1 MVRSVTA
8 GLLLIGVLVLAGCS
22 RDETPTPV
30 VAPEVT
36 VQTGVIELT
45 PEVVSVSPQGGGGSE
60 GSAPPNATV
69 TGPGIAGLLKVLE
82 PGTEVQALGML
93 RLYAAP
99 EPTAATLDEYVAGAT
114 FTIIASPDDLG
125 PYPVE
130 LNGVRWYRVRA
141 ADGLVGWV
149 IADGIVD
156 ASAVE

>member
-1 MVRSVTA
+1 MVRSVAA

>member
-1 MVRSVTA
+1 MARNGSA
-8 GLLLIGVLVLAGCS
+8 ALLLIGVLVLAACG
-22 RDETPTPV
+22 RDATPTPV

-36 VQTGVIELT
+36 VQTGVIALT
-45 PEVVSVSPQGGGGSE
+45 PDVTGVNPTGGEGGG
-60 GSAPPNATV
+60 APANATV

-99 EPTAATLDEYVAGAT
+99 EPTAATLDEYSAGAT

-130 LNGVRWYRVRA
+130 LNGVHWYRVRA

-149 IADGIVD
+149 MADGIVE
-156 ASAVE
+156 ASAAE

>member
-1 MVRSVTA
+1 MARSVAA
-8 GLLLIGVLVLAGCS
+8 GLLLIGVLVLAGCN
-22 RDETPTPV
+22 RDQTPTPV

-36 VQTGVIELT
+36 VQTGVIALT
-45 PEVVSVSPQGGGGSE
+45 PDVMGANPSGGE

-82 PGTEVQALGML
+82 PGAEVQALGML

-99 EPTAATLDEYVAGAT
+99 DPTAATLDEYSAGAP
-114 FTIIASPDDLG
+114 FVIIASPDDLG

-130 LNGVRWYRVRA
+130 INGVRWYRVRA

-149 IADGIVD
+149 IADGIVED
-156 ASAVE
+156 GAVE

>member
-1 MVRSVTA
+1 MVRSVTT

-22 RDETPTPV
+22 RGETPTPV

-114 FTIIASPDDLG
+114 FTPIASPDDLG

>member
-1 MVRSVTA
+1 MTRQAIASMV
-8 GLLLIGVLVLAGCS
+8 LIGALVLAACGGN
-22 RDETPTPV
+22 DTPTPV

-36 VQTGVIELT
+36 VQTGFIELT
-45 PEVVSVSPQGGGGSE
+45 PDVTGVNPSGGEGGVP
-60 GSAPPNATV
+60 ANATV

-82 PGTEVQALGML
+82 PGAEVQALGML

-99 EPTAATLDEYVAGAT
+99 DPTAATLDEYVAGAT

-149 IADGIVD
+149 MADGIVE

>member
-1 MVRSVTA
+1 MVRSVAA

-60 GSAPPNATV
+60 GSALPNATV

>member
-1 MVRSVTA
+1 MARYGIA
-8 GLLLIGVLVLAGCS
+8 ALLLIGVMGMAACG
-22 RDETPTPV
+22 RDDKPTPV
-30 VAPEVT
+30 VAPDVV
-36 VQTGVIELT
+36 VQTGVIALT
-45 PEVVSVSPQGGGGSE
+45 PDVTGINPLSGGGSE

-82 PGTEVQALGML
+82 PGAEVQALGML

-114 FTIIASPDDLG
+114 FVIIASPDDLG

-149 IADGIVD
+149 IADGIVE
-156 ASAVE
+156 ATLTN

>member
-1 MVRSVTA
+1 MARYRVVA
-8 GLLLIGVLVLAGCS
+8 LWLIGMLALAGCD
-22 RDETPTPV
+22 RNATPTPV

-45 PEVVSVSPQGGGGSE
+45 SDVAGANPPDTA
-60 GSAPPNATV
+60 GSAPSDGPV
-69 TGPGIAGLLKVLE
+69 TGPDIAGLLKVLE
-82 PGTEVQALGML
+82 PGTEMQALGML

-99 EPTAATLDEYVAGAT
+99 EPTAATLDEYRAGAT
-114 FTIIASPDDLG
+114 FVVIASPDDLG

-149 IADGIVD
+149 IADGIVE
-156 ASAVE
+156 AGAVE

>member
-1 MVRSVTA
+1 MARSVVA
-8 GLLLIGVLVLAGCS
+8 ALLLIGVLVLAACG

-30 VAPEVT
+30 VAPDVV

-45 PEVVSVSPQGGGGSE
+45 PDVTGVNPQSGGGSE

-82 PGTEVQALGML
+82 PGAEVQALGML

-99 EPTAATLDEYVAGAT
+99 EPTAATLDEYSAGAT
-114 FTIIASPDDLG
+114 FVIIASPDDLG

-149 IADGIVD
+149 IADGIVE

>member
-1 MVRSVTA
+1 MARYGVA
-8 GLLLIGVLVLAGCS
+8 ALLLIGALVVAACG
-22 RDETPTPV
+22 RDESPTPV
-30 VAPEVT
+30 VAPKVT
-36 VQTGVIELT
+36 VQTGVIVLT
-45 PEVVSVSPQGGGGSE
+45 PDVTGVNPQSGAESE

-69 TGPGIAGLLKVLE
+69 TGPGIAGLLKVLD

-149 IADGIVD
+149 IADGIVE

>member
-1 MVRSVTA
+1 MARYGIA
-8 GLLLIGVLVLAGCS
+8 ALLLIGVLVMAACG
-22 RDETPTPV
+22 RDESPTPV

-36 VQTGVIELT
+36 VQTGVIALT
-45 PEVVSVSPQGGGGSE
+45 PDVTGVNPAGSE
-60 GSAPPNATV
+60 GGGAPANATV

-82 PGTEVQALGML
+82 PGAEVQALGML

-114 FTIIASPDDLG
+114 FVIIASPDDLG

-149 IADGIVD
+149 IADGIVE